1 MMQRLQRSL
10 DPKSKW
16 RPSIFQER
24 GYSSDGLA
32 DQEEQKI
39 DVVLEN

>member
-24 GYSSDGLA
+24 SYSSDRLT

-39 DVVLEN
+39 DVIPEN